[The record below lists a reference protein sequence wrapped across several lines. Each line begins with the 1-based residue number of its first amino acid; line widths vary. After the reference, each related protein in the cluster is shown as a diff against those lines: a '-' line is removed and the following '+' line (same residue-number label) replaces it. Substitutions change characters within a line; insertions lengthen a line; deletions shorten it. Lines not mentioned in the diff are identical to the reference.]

1 MNISDLKL
9 EGLMDDVNTVGGF
22 LAKYA
27 GIYPPINEVEFQ
39 KQLDTL
45 DAEFQKQRG
54 RGKYIGNFK
63 DL

>member
-9 EGLMDDVNTVGGF
+9 EGLMDVVNTVGGF

-45 DAEFQKQRG
+45 DAEFQK
-54 RGKYIGNFK
+54 
-63 DL
+63 

>member
-45 DAEFQKQRG
+45 DAEFQK
-54 RGKYIGNFK
+54 
-63 DL
+63 